1 MKAFCKTSAGRLC
14 PQYTPQRL
22 HDDDVD
28 DHDVDDDHDDD
39 DKKHISF

>member
-1 MKAFCKTSAGRLC
+1 MKAFCTRSAGRL
-14 PQYTPQRL
+14 L
-22 HDDDVD
+22 GDSIHEGDHHVD